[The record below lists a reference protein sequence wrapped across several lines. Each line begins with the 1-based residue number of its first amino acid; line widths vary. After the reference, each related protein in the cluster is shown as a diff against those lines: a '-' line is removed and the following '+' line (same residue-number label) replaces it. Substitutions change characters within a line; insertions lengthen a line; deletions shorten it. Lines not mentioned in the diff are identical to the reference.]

1 MAPSNVPPAG
11 ITVATVFRYP
21 KTYQIIFLVGLAFFL
36 GCTVLAFG
44 ASPDHGGGLAWPA
57 VLLFCFGVLNG
68 SILWA
73 MLPTFSAD
81 SLGITQE
88 RLGIKH
94 RLSWRDIQRVEYRPV
109 SASLLLSTGVTK
121 IRIHRQ
127 IRGFLDLFAIIK
139 RSVPPG
145 AVDPPFALPFTVPA
159 SWNLRIVFG
168 AMSGFFLI
176 LGSYTLF
183 AKNEWKSTVLLLGLG
198 AANLALLG
206 WQAFLRFEFDSTGLH
221 IVYPFRTVNYNGA
234 DLDGA
239 ALVQR
244 DLDIVVALHFRGK
257 LVELSDNQIVI
268 APERVYDSLVQAY
281 HLQEDAE
288 NQTEKEPT

>member
-1 MAPSNVPPAG
+1 MASSDVNHAG
-11 ITVATVFRYP
+11 IADATVFRYAR
-21 KTYQIIFLVGLAFFL
+21 TYQIIFLGGLAFFL
-36 GCTVLAFG
+36 GSTVLALR

-57 VLLFCFGVLNG
+57 VLLFCFGLLNAAL
-68 SILWA
+68 LWA

-88 RLGIKH
+88 RLGIRH
-94 RLSWRDIQRVEYRPV
+94 RLSWRDIQRVEHRPT
-109 SASLLLSTGVTK
+109 SASLVLCSGVAK

-159 SWNLRIVFG
+159 SWNVRLVFG

-206 WQAFLRFEFDSTGLH
+206 WQAFLRFEFDSTGLR
-221 IVYPFRTVNYNGA
+221 IVYPLRTVNYSGT

-244 DLDIVVALHFRGK
+244 DLDIVVALQFRGK

-281 HLQEDAE
+281 RLQEDTE
-288 NQTEKEPT
+288 DQTE